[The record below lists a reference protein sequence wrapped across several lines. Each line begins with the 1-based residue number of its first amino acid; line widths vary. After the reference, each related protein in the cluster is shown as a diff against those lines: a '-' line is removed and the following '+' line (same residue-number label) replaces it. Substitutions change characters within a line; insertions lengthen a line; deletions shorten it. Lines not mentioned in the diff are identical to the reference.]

1 MKTMHLYRNLGVVAV
16 GMMSMLATSCEEDI
30 DNTVSRNQ
38 SEIELAPSGEF
49 IKLDESKPNETA
61 VTLKWSTAH
70 DFGEDYIT
78 TYKYEMQLIGSEAT
92 NIKEF
97 DDDGEFFR
105 SYTNEEMQK
114 ILVDHFGLTTSTIGE
129 VLFTVTANFEGPRLI
144 VPDIATTTLKIKT
157 YGPKQYKADNLYV
170 GGSAVGE
177 DNIKLTLKDEIN
189 KIYSYE
195 GALVAGKINF
205 PVDYADEL
213 NAIGPE
219 TADAPITKGEM
230 TGVISDRAEANSW
243 VIPSAAT
250 YRITVNMSKQTVKI
264 VEAGAVVEA
273 EQMFLA
279 GSAVGEEQIEIAQ
292 TLENDQLY
300 AWRGELKAGSLY
312 IPLTFEGEQSMA
324 IVPEVADNHDI
335 EDGQLVT
342 FGQALISKVDRQ
354 YWTIPADGTY
364 RIVLNKEEKTIAI
377 YSAATD
383 LKPLTVSFNNTELKI
398 NPWSQEVN
406 VLHMYG
412 GFNSFAKDPGTDEE
426 IEEIKDIIKNPQWYC
441 QVKYNLIQSLANP
454 KVFVYKGDVLP
465 RDEYTDNYKETY
477 RGWVN
482 FSTLR
487 YANNG
492 WFVGSTADAK
502 RNDHNGYTKVIAG
515 KVEKAVTGQAD
526 NRYAYFLIPEGCN
539 YVVVD
544 IENNTVLFDIK

>member
-38 SEIELAPSGEF
+38 SENELAPSGEF
-49 IKLDESKPNETA
+49 IKLDESKPYETA

-70 DFGEDYIT
+70 DFGDDYIT

-205 PVDYADEL
+205 TVDYAEEL

-279 GSAVGEEQIEIAQ
+279 GTAVGEEQIEIAQ

-342 FGQALISKVDRQ
+342 FGLALISKVDRQ

-482 FSTLR
+482 FSTFR

>member
-1 MKTMHLYRNLGVVAV
+1 
-16 GMMSMLATSCEEDI
+16 
-30 DNTVSRNQ
+30 
-38 SEIELAPSGEF
+38 
-49 IKLDESKPNETA
+49 
-61 VTLKWSTAH
+61 
-70 DFGEDYIT
+70 
-78 TYKYEMQLIGSEAT
+78 MQLIGSEAT

-97 DDDGEFFR
+97 DDDGEFLR

-129 VLFTVTANFEGPRLI
+129 VLFTVTANFEGPRLM
-144 VPDIATTTLKIKT
+144 VPDIATATLKIKT

-195 GALVAGKINF
+195 GALAAGKINF

-219 TADAPITKGEM
+219 IADAPITTGEM

-279 GSAVGEEQIEIAQ
+279 GTAVGEEQIEIAQ

-300 AWRGELKAGSLY
+300 AWRGELKAGNLY
-312 IPLTFEGEQSMA
+312 IPLTFEGEQTMA

-335 EDGQLVT
+335 EDGQLAT
-342 FGQALISKVDRQ
+342 FGQALIGKVDRQ

-364 RIVLNKEEKTIAI
+364 RIVLNKEEKTITI

-383 LKPLTVSFNNTELKI
+383 LKPLTVSFNNTELGI

-412 GFNSFAKDPGTDEE
+412 GFNGFAYDAGTDEE
-426 IEEIKDIIKNPQWYC
+426 TGKSLKYC
-441 QVKYNLIQSLANP
+441 QVKYNLIQSVANP

-465 RDEYTDNYKETY
+465 RNEYKDNYGKIN

-502 RNDHNGYTKVIAG
+502 RNDHNGYTEVIAG
-515 KVEKAVTGQAD
+515 KVEKAVTGQVD

>member
-1 MKTMHLYRNLGVVAV
+1 MKTMHLYRNLGMVAV
-16 GMMSMLATSCEEDI
+16 GMMSMFVTSCEEDI
-30 DNTVSRNQ
+30 DNTASRNQ
-38 SEIELAPSGEF
+38 SEIELNPSGEY

-61 VTLKWSTAH
+61 FTLRWSTAN

-78 TYKYEMQLIGSEAT
+78 TYKYEMQLIGSTAS

-97 DDDGEFFR
+97 DDDGEFLR
-105 SYTNEEMQK
+105 SYTNKEMQD
-114 ILVDHFGLTTSTIGE
+114 ILVDYFGLTTSTIGE
-129 VLFTVTANFEGPRLI
+129 VLFTVTANFEGPRLM
-144 VPDIATTTLKIKT
+144 VPDIATATLKFKT
-157 YGPKQYKADNLYV
+157 YGPKQYKADKLYV
-170 GGSAVGE
+170 GGTAVGDE
-177 DNIKLTLKDEIN
+177 NVKMTLKDETN
-189 KIYSYE
+189 LIYSYE

-219 TADAPITKGEM
+219 TDNAAITTGEM
-230 TGVISDRAEANSW
+230 AGVISDRAEANSW

-250 YRITVNMSKQTVKI
+250 YRVTVNMSKQTVKI

-273 EQMFLA
+273 DQIFLA
-279 GSAVGEEQIEIAQ
+279 GSAVGGEQLEMAQ

-300 AWRGELKAGSLY
+300 AWRGELKAGNLY

-324 IVPEVADNHDI
+324 IVPELADNHDI
-335 EDGQLVT
+335 EDGQLAT
-342 FGQALISKVDRQ
+342 FGQVLISKVDKQ

-364 RIVLNKEEKTIAI
+364 RIVLNKEEKAITI
-377 YSAATD
+377 YSAAND
-383 LKPLTVSFNNTELKI
+383 LKPLTVSFNNTELGK

-412 GFNSFAKDPGTDEE
+412 GFNSFAYDAGTDEE
-426 IEEIKDIIKNPQWYC
+426 SGKSLKYC
-441 QVKYNLIQSLANP
+441 QVKYNLIQSVANP

-465 RDEYTDNYKETY
+465 RNEYTDNYGKTNA
-477 RGWVN
+477 GWVN

-492 WFVGSTADAK
+492 WFVGSTADAV
-502 RNDHNGYTKVIAG
+502 RNSYNGYAAVTAG
-515 KVEKAVTGQAD
+515 KVEGAVVGQSH

-539 YVVVD
+539 YVVVN

>member
-1 MKTMHLYRNLGVVAV
+1 MKTMHLYRSLGVVAV

-30 DNTVSRNQ
+30 DNTASRNQ
-38 SEIELAPSGEF
+38 SEIELAPSGEY

-97 DDDGEFFR
+97 DDDGEFLR

-129 VLFTVTANFEGPRLI
+129 VLFTVTANFEGPRLM
-144 VPDIATTTLKIKT
+144 VPDIATATLKIKT

-195 GALVAGKINF
+195 GALAAGKINF

-219 TADAPITKGEM
+219 IADAPITTGEM

-273 EQMFLA
+273 EQIFLA
-279 GSAVGEEQIEIAQ
+279 GTAVGEEQIEIAQ

-335 EDGQLVT
+335 EDGQLAT
-342 FGQALISKVDRQ
+342 FGQALIGKVDRQ

-364 RIVLNKEEKTIAI
+364 RIVLNKEEKTITI
-377 YSAATD
+377 YSVATD
-383 LKPLTVSFNNTELKI
+383 LKPLTVSFNNTELGI

-412 GFNSFAKDPGTDEE
+412 GFNGFAYDAGTDEE
-426 IEEIKDIIKNPQWYC
+426 TGKSLKYC
-441 QVKYNLIQSLANP
+441 QVKYNLIQSVANP

-465 RDEYTDNYKETY
+465 RNEYKDNYGKIN

-502 RNDHNGYTKVIAG
+502 RNDHNGYTEVIAG

>member
-1 MKTMHLYRNLGVVAV
+1 MKTMHLYRSLGVVAV

-30 DNTVSRNQ
+30 DNTASRNQ

-49 IKLDESKPNETA
+49 IRLDESKPNETA
-61 VTLKWSTAH
+61 VALKWSTAH

-129 VLFTVTANFEGPRLI
+129 VLFTVTANFEGSRLM
-144 VPDIATTTLKIKT
+144 VPDIATATLKIKT

-195 GALVAGKINF
+195 GALAAGKINF

-219 TADAPITKGEM
+219 TADAPITTGEM

-279 GSAVGEEQIEIAQ
+279 GTAVGEEQIEIAQ

-300 AWRGELKAGSLY
+300 AWRGELKAGNLY
-312 IPLTFEGEQSMA
+312 IPLTFEGEQAMA

-335 EDGQLVT
+335 EDGQLAT

-364 RIVLNKEEKTIAI
+364 RIVLNKEEKTIII
-377 YSAATD
+377 YSADTD

-412 GFNSFAKDPGTDEE
+412 GFNGFAYDSGTDEE
-426 IEEIKDIIKNPQWYC
+426 TGLSLKYC
-441 QVKYNLIQSLANP
+441 QVKYDLIQSVANP
-454 KVFVYKGDVLP
+454 KVFVYKGEVLP
-465 RDEYTDNYKETY
+465 REKNTDKQGKTNA
-477 RGWVN
+477 GCVN
-482 FSTLR
+482 FCTLR

-502 RNDHNGYTKVIAG
+502 RNEYNGYTEVTAG
-515 KVEKAVTGQAD
+515 KIEGAVTGQAD

>member
-1 MKTMHLYRNLGVVAV
+1 MKTMHLYRSLGVVAV
-16 GMMSMLATSCEEDI
+16 GMMSIFATSCEEDI
-30 DNTVSRNQ
+30 DNTASRNQ

-49 IKLDESKPNETA
+49 IRLDESKPNETA

-105 SYTNEEMQK
+105 SYTNEEMQN
-114 ILVDHFGLTTSTIGE
+114 ILIDHFGLTTSTIGE
-129 VLFTVTANFEGPRLI
+129 VLFTVTANFEGPRLM
-144 VPDIATTTLKIKT
+144 VPDIATATLKIKT

-219 TADAPITKGEM
+219 TADTPITTGEM
-230 TGVISDRAEANSW
+230 PGVIFDRAEANSW
-243 VIPSAAT
+243 VIPLAAT
-250 YRITVNMSKQTVKI
+250 YRITVNMSKKTVKI

-273 EQMFLA
+273 DQVFLA
-279 GSAVGEEQIEIAQ
+279 GSAVGEEQIEVAQ
-292 TLENDQLY
+292 ALENDQIY
-300 AWRGELKAGSLY
+300 AWRGELKAGKLY
-312 IPLTFEGEQSMA
+312 IPLTFEGEQAMA
-324 IVPEVADNHDI
+324 IVPEIANNHDI
-335 EDGQLVT
+335 EDGQLAT
-342 FGQALISKVDRQ
+342 FGQVLISKVDNQ

-364 RIVLNKEEKTIAI
+364 RIVLNKEEKAITI

-383 LKPLTVSFNNTELKI
+383 LKPRRVSFNNTELGK
-398 NPWSQEVN
+398 NPWEQDVN

-412 GFNSFAKDPGTDEE
+412 GFNNFAYDAGIDEE
-426 IEEIKDIIKNPQWYC
+426 TQKAYRYC

-465 RDEYTDNYKETY
+465 RAEKADDYGKTNA
-477 RGWVN
+477 GWVN
-482 FSTLR
+482 FTTLR

-492 WFVGSTADAK
+492 WFVGSTAAAERQK
-502 RNDHNGYTKVIAG
+502 YNGYTPVTAG
-515 KVEKAVTGQAD
+515 KIEGAVVGQSH

-544 IENNTVLFDIK
+544 VTENNETVLFDIK

>member
-1 MKTMHLYRNLGVVAV
+1 MKTMHLYRNLGMVAV
-16 GMMSMLATSCEEDI
+16 GMMSMFVTSCEEDI
-30 DNTVSRNQ
+30 DNTASRNQ
-38 SEIELAPSGEF
+38 SEIELNPSGEY

-61 VTLKWSTAH
+61 FTLRWSTAN

-78 TYKYEMQLIGSEAT
+78 TYKYEMQLIGSTAS

-97 DDDGEFFR
+97 DDDGEFLR
-105 SYTNEEMQK
+105 SYTNKEMQD
-114 ILVDHFGLTTSTIGE
+114 ILVDYFGLTTSTIGE
-129 VLFTVTANFEGPRLI
+129 VLFTVTANFEGPRLM
-144 VPDIATTTLKIKT
+144 VPDIATATLKFKT
-157 YGPKQYKADNLYV
+157 YGPKQYKADKLYV
-170 GGSAVGE
+170 GGTAVGDE
-177 DNIKLTLKDEIN
+177 NVKMTLKDETN
-189 KIYSYE
+189 QIYSYE

-219 TADAPITKGEM
+219 TDNAAITTGEM
-230 TGVISDRAEANSW
+230 AGVISDRAEANSW

-250 YRITVNMSKQTVKI
+250 YRVTVNMSKRTVKI

-273 EQMFLA
+273 DQIFLA
-279 GSAVGEEQIEIAQ
+279 GSAVGGEQLEMVQ

-300 AWRGELKAGSLY
+300 AWRGELKAGNLY

-324 IVPEVADNHDI
+324 IVPEMADNHDI
-335 EDGQLVT
+335 EDGQLAT
-342 FGQALISKVDRQ
+342 FGQVLISKVDKQ

-364 RIVLNKEEKTIAI
+364 RIVLNKEEKSITI
-377 YSAATD
+377 YSTTTD
-383 LKPLTVSFNNTELKI
+383 LKPLTVSFNNTELGK
-398 NPWSQEVN
+398 NPWSQEIN

-412 GFNSFAKDPGTDEE
+412 GFNSFAYDAGTDDESG
-426 IEEIKDIIKNPQWYC
+426 KSFKYC
-441 QVKYNLIQSLANP
+441 QVKYNLIQSVANP

-465 RDEYTDNYKETY
+465 RNEYTDNYKKTY
-477 RGWVN
+477 KGWVN

-492 WFVGSTADAK
+492 WFVGSTASAS
-502 RNDHNGYTKVIAG
+502 RNNYNGYTEVVAG
-515 KVEKAVTGQAD
+515 KVEGAVTGQSD

-544 IENNTVLFDIK
+544 VENNTVLFDIK

>member
-1 MKTMHLYRNLGVVAV
+1 MKNGYIFKKNLLRFFFLTLASCFIVA
-16 GMMSMLATSCEEDI
+16 CND
-30 DNTVSRNQ
+30 
-38 SEIELAPSGEF
+38 
-49 IKLDESKPNETA
+49 
-61 VTLKWSTAH
+61 
-70 DFGEDYIT
+70 
-78 TYKYEMQLIGSEAT
+78 
-92 NIKEF
+92 

-279 GSAVGEEQIEIAQ
+279 GTAVGEEQIEIAQ

>member
-1 MKTMHLYRNLGVVAV
+1 MKTMHLYRSLGVVAV
-16 GMMSMLATSCEEDI
+16 GIMSMLATSCEEDI
-30 DNTVSRNQ
+30 DNTASRNQ
-38 SEIELAPSGEF
+38 SEIELAPSGEY

-61 VTLKWSTAH
+61 LTLKWSTAH

-97 DDDGEFFR
+97 DDDGEFLR

-129 VLFTVTANFEGPRLI
+129 VLFTVTANFEGPRLM
-144 VPDIATTTLKIKT
+144 VPDIATATLKIKT

-170 GGSAVGE
+170 GGTAVGDE
-177 DNIKLTLKDEIN
+177 PMKMTLKDETN
-189 KIYSYE
+189 RIYSYE
-195 GALVAGKINF
+195 GTLVAGKINF

-219 TADAPITKGEM
+219 TADAPITTSEM
-230 TGVISDRAEANSW
+230 KGVISDRAEANSW

-250 YRITVNMSKQTVKI
+250 YRVTVNMSKQTVKI

-273 EQMFLA
+273 DQIFLA
-279 GSAVGEEQIEIAQ
+279 GSAVGEEQIEMAQ
-292 TLENDQLY
+292 VLENDQIY
-300 AWRGELKAGSLY
+300 AWRGELKAGNLY
-312 IPLTFEGEQSMA
+312 IPLTFEGEQAMA

-335 EDGQLVT
+335 EDGQLAT
-342 FGQALISKVDRQ
+342 FGQVLISKVDRQ
-354 YWTIPADGTY
+354 YWTIPAGGTY
-364 RIVLNKEEKTIAI
+364 RIVLNKEEKAITI

-383 LKPLTVSFNNTELKI
+383 LKPLTVSFNNTELGI
-398 NPWSQEVN
+398 NPWKQDIN

-412 GFNSFAKDPGTDEE
+412 GFNSFAYDAGTDEE
-426 IEEIKDIIKNPQWYC
+426 SGKSLKYC
-441 QVKYNLIQSLANP
+441 QVKYNLIQSVANP

-465 RDEYTDNYKETY
+465 RNEYTDNYKKTY

-502 RNDHNGYTKVIAG
+502 RNDHNGYTEVIAG

>member
-1 MKTMHLYRNLGVVAV
+1 MKTMHLYRSLGVVAV
-16 GMMSMLATSCEEDI
+16 GIMSMLATSCEEDI
-30 DNTVSRNQ
+30 DNTASRNQ
-38 SEIELAPSGEF
+38 SEIELAPSGEY

-61 VTLKWSTAH
+61 LTLKWSTAH

-97 DDDGEFFR
+97 DDDGEFLR

-129 VLFTVTANFEGPRLI
+129 VLFTVTANFEGPRLM
-144 VPDIATTTLKIKT
+144 VPDIATATLKIKT
-157 YGPKQYKADNLYV
+157 YGPKQYKADNLYA
-170 GGSAVGE
+170 GGTAVGDE
-177 DNIKLTLKDEIN
+177 PMKMTLKDETN
-189 KIYSYE
+189 RIYSYE
-195 GALVAGKINF
+195 GTLVAGKINF

-219 TADAPITKGEM
+219 TADAPITTSEM
-230 TGVISDRAEANSW
+230 KGVISDRTEANSW

-250 YRITVNMSKQTVKI
+250 YRVTVNMSKQTVKI

-273 EQMFLA
+273 DQIFLA
-279 GSAVGEEQIEIAQ
+279 GSAVGEEQIEMAQ
-292 TLENDQLY
+292 ALENDQIY
-300 AWRGELKAGSLY
+300 AWRGELKAGNLY
-312 IPLTFEGEQSMA
+312 IPLTFEGEQAMA

-335 EDGQLVT
+335 EDGQLAT
-342 FGQALISKVDRQ
+342 FGQVLISKVDRQ
-354 YWTIPADGTY
+354 YWTIPAGGTY
-364 RIVLNKEEKTIAI
+364 RIVLNKEEKAITI

-383 LKPLTVSFNNTELKI
+383 LKPLTVSFNNTELGI
-398 NPWSQEVN
+398 NPWKQDVN

-412 GFNSFAKDPGTDEE
+412 GFNSFAYDAGTDEE
-426 IEEIKDIIKNPQWYC
+426 SGKSLKYC
-441 QVKYNLIQSLANP
+441 QVKYNLIQSVANP

-465 RDEYTDNYKETY
+465 RNEYKDNYGKTNA
-477 RGWVN
+477 GWVN

-492 WFVGSTADAK
+492 WFVGSTADAV
-502 RNDHNGYTKVIAG
+502 RNSYNGYTTVTAG
-515 KVEKAVTGQAD
+515 KVEGAVVGQSH

>member
-1 MKTMHLYRNLGVVAV
+1 MKTIHLYRNLTMVAV
-16 GMMSMLATSCEEDI
+16 GMLNMLATSCEEDI
-30 DNTVSRNQ
+30 NNTASRNQ
-38 SEIELAPSGEF
+38 SEIELVPSGEY

-61 VTLKWSTAH
+61 VTLKWSAAH

-78 TYKYEMQLIGSEAT
+78 TYKYEMQLIGSEAE

-97 DDDGEFFR
+97 DDDGEFLR

-114 ILVDHFGLTTSTIGE
+114 ILVDYFGLTTSTIGE
-129 VLFTVTANFEGPRLI
+129 VLFTVTASFEGPRLM
-144 VPDIATTTLKIKT
+144 VPDIATATLKIKT

-170 GGSAVGE
+170 GGSAVGDE
-177 DNIKLTLKDEIN
+177 LIKMTLKDEVN

-219 TADAPITKGEM
+219 TADTPITTGEM
-230 TGVISDRAEANSW
+230 TGVIFDRAEANSW
-243 VIPSAAT
+243 VVPSAAT

-273 EQMFLA
+273 DQIFLA
-279 GSAVGEEQIEIAQ
+279 GSAVGEDQIEMTQA
-292 TLENDQLY
+292 LENDQIY

-312 IPLTFEGEQSMA
+312 IPLVFEGNQSMA

-335 EDGQLVT
+335 EDGQLTT
-342 FGQALISKVDRQ
+342 FGQALISKVDKQ
-354 YWTIPADGTY
+354 YWTIPTGGTY
-364 RIVLNKEEKTIAI
+364 RIVLNKEEKTITI
-377 YSAATD
+377 YSATTD
-383 LKPLTVSFNNTELKI
+383 LKPLTVSFNNTELGI

-412 GFNSFAKDPGTDEE
+412 GFNSFAYDAGTDEE
-426 IEEIKDIIKNPQWYC
+426 TGKNYKYC
-441 QVKYNLIQSLANP
+441 QVKYNLIQSVANP
-454 KVFVYKGDVLP
+454 KIFVYKGEALP
-465 RDEYTDNYKETY
+465 RNEYKDNYGKTNV
-477 RGWVN
+477 GWVN

-502 RNDHNGYTKVIAG
+502 RNDHNGYTEVIAG
-515 KVEKAVTGQAD
+515 KIEKAVTGQAD

>member
-264 VEAGAVVEA
+264 VETGT
-273 EQMFLA
+273 
-279 GSAVGEEQIEIAQ
+279 AVGEEQIEIAQ

-335 EDGQLVT
+335 EDGQLAT

-383 LKPLTVSFNNTELKI
+383 LKPLTVSFNNTILGI
-398 NPWSQEVN
+398 NPWRQEVN

-465 RDEYTDNYKETY
+465 RDEYTDDYEKTY

-502 RNDHNGYTKVIAG
+502 RKDHNGYTKVIAG

>member
-1 MKTMHLYRNLGVVAV
+1 MKTMHLYKSLGVVAV
-16 GMMSMLATSCEEDI
+16 GIMSILATSCEEDI
-30 DNTVSRNQ
+30 DNTASRNQ
-38 SEIELAPSGEF
+38 SEIELAPSGEY

-61 VTLKWSTAH
+61 ITLKWNTAH

-78 TYKYEMQLIGSEAT
+78 TYKYEMQLIGSEAS

-97 DDDGEFFR
+97 DDDGEFLR
-105 SYTNEEMQK
+105 SYTNAEMQK

-129 VLFTVTANFEGPRLI
+129 VLFTVTANFEGPRLM
-144 VPDIATTTLKIKT
+144 VPDIATATLKIKT

-170 GGSAVGE
+170 GGTAVGDE
-177 DNIKLTLKDEIN
+177 PMKMTLKDETN

-195 GALVAGKINF
+195 GTLVAGKINF

-219 TADAPITKGEM
+219 TANAPITTSEM
-230 TGVISDRAEANSW
+230 KGVISDRTEANSW
-243 VIPSAAT
+243 VIPAAAT
-250 YRITVNMSKQTVKI
+250 YRVTVNMSKRAVKI

-273 EQMFLA
+273 DQVFLA
-279 GSAVGEEQIEIAQ
+279 GSAVGEEQIEVAQ
-292 TLENDQLY
+292 ALENDQIY
-300 AWRGELKAGSLY
+300 AWRGELKAGNLY
-312 IPLTFEGEQSMA
+312 IPLTFEGEQAMA
-324 IVPEVADNHDI
+324 IVPEIADSHDI
-335 EDGQLVT
+335 EDGQLST
-342 FGQALISKVDRQ
+342 FGQVLISKVDKQ
-354 YWTIPADGTY
+354 YWTIPTAGTY
-364 RIVLNKEEKTIAI
+364 RIVLNKEEKTITI
-377 YSAATD
+377 YSVATD
-383 LKPLTVSFNNTELKI
+383 LKPLTVSFNNTELGI
-398 NPWSQEVN
+398 NPWKQDVN

-412 GFNSFAKDPGTDEE
+412 GFNSFAYDAGTDEE
-426 IEEIKDIIKNPQWYC
+426 SGKSLKYC
-441 QVKYNLIQSLANP
+441 QVKYNLIQSVANP

-465 RDEYTDNYKETY
+465 RNEYTDNYKKTY

-502 RNDHNGYTKVIAG
+502 RNDHNGYTEVIAG

>member
-1 MKTMHLYRNLGVVAV
+1 MKTMHLYRSLGVVAV

-30 DNTVSRNQ
+30 DNTASRNQ

-49 IKLDESKPNETA
+49 IRLDESKPNETA

-129 VLFTVTANFEGPRLI
+129 VLFTVTANFEGPRLM
-144 VPDIATTTLKIKT
+144 VPDIATATLKIKT
-157 YGPKQYKADNLYV
+157 YGPKQYKADNLYI

-195 GALVAGKINF
+195 GALAAGKINF

-219 TADAPITKGEM
+219 TADTPITTGEM
-230 TGVISDRAEANSW
+230 PGVIFDRAEANSW

-250 YRITVNMSKQTVKI
+250 YRVTVNMSKKTVKI

-273 EQMFLA
+273 DQVFLA
-279 GSAVGEEQIEIAQ
+279 GSAVGEEQIEVAQ
-292 TLENDQLY
+292 ALENDQIY
-300 AWRGELKAGSLY
+300 AWRGELKAGKLY
-312 IPLTFEGEQSMA
+312 IPLTFEGEQAMA
-324 IVPEVADNHDI
+324 IVPEIANNHDI
-335 EDGQLVT
+335 EDGQLAT
-342 FGQALISKVDRQ
+342 FGQALISKVDNQ

-383 LKPLTVSFNNTELKI
+383 LKPLTVSFNNTTLGI

-412 GFNSFAKDPGTDEE
+412 GFNSFAYDAGTDEDGR
-426 IEEIKDIIKNPQWYC
+426 KLLYS

-465 RDEYTDNYKETY
+465 RNEYTDNYKKTY

-502 RNDHNGYTKVIAG
+502 RNDHNGYTEVIAG

>member
-1 MKTMHLYRNLGVVAV
+1 MKTMHLYRSLGVVAM

-30 DNTVSRNQ
+30 DNTASRNQ

-49 IKLDESKPNETA
+49 IRLDESKPNETA

-114 ILVDHFGLTTSTIGE
+114 ILIDHFGLTTSTIGE
-129 VLFTVTANFEGPRLI
+129 VLFTVTANFEGPRLM
-144 VPDIATTTLKIKT
+144 VPDIATATLKIKT
-157 YGPKQYKADNLYV
+157 YGPKQYKADNLYI

-195 GALVAGKINF
+195 GALAAGKINF

-219 TADAPITKGEM
+219 TADTPITTGEM
-230 TGVISDRAEANSW
+230 PGVIFDRAEANSW

-250 YRITVNMSKQTVKI
+250 YRVTVNMSKKTVKI
-264 VEAGAVVEA
+264 VEAGAIVEA
-273 EQMFLA
+273 DQVFLA
-279 GSAVGEEQIEIAQ
+279 GSAVGEEQIEVAQ
-292 TLENDQLY
+292 ALENDQIY
-300 AWRGELKAGSLY
+300 AWRGELKAGKLY
-312 IPLTFEGEQSMA
+312 IPLTFEGEQAMA
-324 IVPEVADNHDI
+324 IVPEIANNHDI
-335 EDGQLVT
+335 EDGQLAT
-342 FGQALISKVDRQ
+342 FGQALISKVDNQ

-383 LKPLTVSFNNTELKI
+383 LKPLTVSFNNTTLGI

-412 GFNSFAKDPGTDEE
+412 GFNSFAYDAGTDEDGR
-426 IEEIKDIIKNPQWYC
+426 KLLYS

-465 RDEYTDNYKETY
+465 RNEYTDNYKKTY

-502 RNDHNGYTKVIAG
+502 RNDHNGYTEVIAG

>member
-1 MKTMHLYRNLGVVAV
+1 MKTMHLYRSLGVVAM

-30 DNTVSRNQ
+30 DNTASRNQ

-49 IKLDESKPNETA
+49 IRLDESKPNETA

-114 ILVDHFGLTTSTIGE
+114 ILIDHFGLTTSTIGE
-129 VLFTVTANFEGPRLI
+129 VLFTVTANFEGPRLM
-144 VPDIATTTLKIKT
+144 VPDIATATLKIKT
-157 YGPKQYKADNLYV
+157 YGPKQYKADNLYI

-195 GALVAGKINF
+195 GALAAGKINF

-219 TADAPITKGEM
+219 TADTPITTGEM
-230 TGVISDRAEANSW
+230 PGVIFDRAEANSW

-250 YRITVNMSKQTVKI
+250 YRVTVNMSKKTVKI

-273 EQMFLA
+273 DQVFLA
-279 GSAVGEEQIEIAQ
+279 GSAVGEEQIEVAQ
-292 TLENDQLY
+292 ALENDQIY
-300 AWRGELKAGSLY
+300 AWRGELKAGKLY
-312 IPLTFEGEQSMA
+312 IPLTFEGEQAMT
-324 IVPEVADNHDI
+324 IVPEIANNHDI
-335 EDGQLVT
+335 EDGQLAT
-342 FGQALISKVDRQ
+342 FGQVLISKVDNQ

-383 LKPLTVSFNNTELKI
+383 LKPLNVSFNNTELGI
-398 NPWSQEVN
+398 NPWKQDVN

-412 GFNSFAKDPGTDEE
+412 GFNSFAYDAGTDEE
-426 IEEIKDIIKNPQWYC
+426 TGKAYRYC

-465 RDEYTDNYKETY
+465 RNEYTDNYKKTY

-502 RNDHNGYTKVIAG
+502 RNDHNGYTEVIAG

>member
-1 MKTMHLYRNLGVVAV
+1 MKTMHLYRNLVVAAV
-16 GMMSMLATSCEEDI
+16 GMMGMFVTSCEEEI
-30 DNTVSRNQ
+30 DNTVSRNH
-38 SEIELAPSGEF
+38 SEIELTPSGEY
-49 IKLDESKPNETA
+49 IVLDESKPDETA
-61 VTLKWSTAH
+61 FTLKWNSAH

-78 TYKYEMQLIGSEAT
+78 TYKYEMQLIGSEAA

-97 DDDGEFFR
+97 EDDGEFMR
-105 SYTNEEMQK
+105 SYTNREMQK

-129 VLFTVTANFEGPRLI
+129 VLFTVTASFEGPRLM
-144 VPDIATTTLKIKT
+144 VPDIATVTLKIKT

-170 GGSAVGE
+170 GGSAVGDE
-177 DNIKLTLKDEIN
+177 NIKMVLKDEIN
-189 KIYSYE
+189 RIYSYE
-195 GALVAGKINF
+195 GALIPGKINF

-219 TADAPITKGEM
+219 TADTPIT
-230 TGVISDRAEANSW
+230 TGDMPGVMSDRAEANSW

-273 EQMFLA
+273 DRIFLA
-279 GSAVGEEQIEIAQ
+279 GTAVGEEQIEMVQ

-300 AWRGELKAGSLY
+300 AWRGELKTGNLY
-312 IPLTFEGEQSMA
+312 IPLTFEGEQTMA
-324 IVPEVADNHDI
+324 IVPGTADSHDI
-335 EDGQLVT
+335 EDGQLAM
-342 FGQALISKVDRQ
+342 FGQALIGNVNRQ

-364 RIVLNKEEKTIAI
+364 RIVLNKEEKSITI

-383 LKPLTVSFNNTELKI
+383 LKPLTVRFNNTELGK
-398 NPWSQEVN
+398 NPWAQEVN

-412 GFNSFAKDPGTDEE
+412 GFNSFAYDAGTDEE
-426 IEEIKDIIKNPQWYC
+426 TGKSFKYC
-441 QVKYNLIQSLANP
+441 QVKYDLIQSLANP
-454 KVFVYKGDVLP
+454 NVFVYKGDVLP
-465 RDEYTDNYKETY
+465 RNEYTDDYKKTY

-482 FSTLR
+482 FTTLR

-502 RNDHNGYTKVIAG
+502 RKDHNGYTEVIAG
-515 KVEKAVTGQAD
+515 KIEKAVVGQSD

-544 IENNTVLFDIK
+544 VTKDNETVLFDIK

>member
-1 MKTMHLYRNLGVVAV
+1 MKTMHLYRSLGVVAV
-16 GMMSMLATSCEEDI
+16 GMMSIFATSCEEDI
-30 DNTVSRNQ
+30 DNTASRNQ

-49 IKLDESKPNETA
+49 IRLDESKPNETA

-105 SYTNEEMQK
+105 SYTNEEMQN
-114 ILVDHFGLTTSTIGE
+114 ILIDHFGLTTSTIGE
-129 VLFTVTANFEGPRLI
+129 VLFTVTANFEGPRLM
-144 VPDIATTTLKIKT
+144 VPDIATATLKIKT

-195 GALVAGKINF
+195 GALAAGKINF

-219 TADAPITKGEM
+219 TADTPITTGEM
-230 TGVISDRAEANSW
+230 PGVIFDRAEANSW

-250 YRITVNMSKQTVKI
+250 YRITVNMSKKTVKI

-273 EQMFLA
+273 DQVFLA
-279 GSAVGEEQIEIAQ
+279 GSAVGEEQIEVAQ
-292 TLENDQLY
+292 ALENDQIY
-300 AWRGELKAGSLY
+300 AWRGELKAGKLY
-312 IPLTFEGEQSMA
+312 IPLTFEGEQAMA
-324 IVPEVADNHDI
+324 IVPEIANNHDI
-335 EDGQLVT
+335 EDGQLAT
-342 FGQALISKVDRQ
+342 FGQVLISKVDNQ

-383 LKPLTVSFNNTELKI
+383 LKPLTVSFNNTILGI

-412 GFNSFAKDPGTDEE
+412 GFNSFAYDAGTDEDGR
-426 IEEIKDIIKNPQWYC
+426 KLLYS

-465 RDEYTDNYKETY
+465 RNEYTDNYKKTY

-502 RNDHNGYTKVIAG
+502 RNDHNGYTEVIAG

>member
-1 MKTMHLYRNLGVVAV
+1 MKTMHLYRNLGMVAV
-16 GMMSMLATSCEEDI
+16 GMMSMFVTSCEEDI
-30 DNTVSRNQ
+30 DNTASRNQ
-38 SEIELAPSGEF
+38 SEIELNPSGEY

-61 VTLKWSTAH
+61 FTLRWSTAN

-78 TYKYEMQLIGSEAT
+78 TYKYEMQLIGSTAS

-97 DDDGEFFR
+97 DDDGEFLR
-105 SYTNEEMQK
+105 SYTNKEMQD
-114 ILVDHFGLTTSTIGE
+114 ILVDYFGLTTSTIGE
-129 VLFTVTANFEGPRLI
+129 VLFTVTANFEGPRLM
-144 VPDIATTTLKIKT
+144 VPDIATATLKFKT
-157 YGPKQYKADNLYV
+157 YGPKQYKADKLYV
-170 GGSAVGE
+170 GGTAVGDE
-177 DNIKLTLKDEIN
+177 NVKMTLKDETN
-189 KIYSYE
+189 LIYSYE

-219 TADAPITKGEM
+219 TDNAAITTGEM
-230 TGVISDRAEANSW
+230 AGVISDRAEANSW

-250 YRITVNMSKQTVKI
+250 YRVTVNMSKQTVKI

-273 EQMFLA
+273 DQIFLA
-279 GSAVGEEQIEIAQ
+279 GSAVGGEQLEMAQ

-300 AWRGELKAGSLY
+300 AWRGELKAGNLY

-324 IVPEVADNHDI
+324 IVPELADNHDI
-335 EDGQLVT
+335 EDGQLAT
-342 FGQALISKVDRQ
+342 FGQVLISKVDKQ

-364 RIVLNKEEKTIAI
+364 RIVLNKEEKAITI
-377 YSAATD
+377 YSAAND
-383 LKPLTVSFNNTELKI
+383 LKPLTVSFNNTELGK

-412 GFNSFAKDPGTDEE
+412 GFNSFAYDAGTDEE
-426 IEEIKDIIKNPQWYC
+426 SGKSLKYC
-441 QVKYNLIQSLANP
+441 QVKYNLIQSVANP

-465 RDEYTDNYKETY
+465 RNEYTDNYGKTNA
-477 RGWVN
+477 GWVN

-492 WFVGSTADAK
+492 WFVGSTADAV
-502 RNDHNGYTKVIAG
+502 RNSYNGYATVTAG
-515 KVEKAVTGQAD
+515 KVEGAVVGQSH

-539 YVVVD
+539 YVVVN

>member
-1 MKTMHLYRNLGVVAV
+1 MKTMHLYKSLGVVAV
-16 GMMSMLATSCEEDI
+16 GIMSILATSCEEDI
-30 DNTVSRNQ
+30 DNTASRNQ
-38 SEIELAPSGEF
+38 SEIELAPSGEY

-61 VTLKWSTAH
+61 ITLKWNTAH

-78 TYKYEMQLIGSEAT
+78 TYKYEMQLIGSEAA

-97 DDDGEFFR
+97 DDDGEFLR

-129 VLFTVTANFEGPRLI
+129 VLFTVTANFEGPRLM
-144 VPDIATTTLKIKT
+144 VPDIATATLKIKT

-170 GGSAVGE
+170 GGTAVGDE
-177 DNIKLTLKDEIN
+177 PMKMTLKDETN

-195 GALVAGKINF
+195 GTLVAGKINF

-219 TADAPITKGEM
+219 TADASITTSEM
-230 TGVISDRAEANSW
+230 KGVISDRAEANSW

-250 YRITVNMSKQTVKI
+250 YRVTVNMSKQTVKI

-273 EQMFLA
+273 DQVFLA
-279 GSAVGEEQIEIAQ
+279 GSAVGEEQIEVAQ
-292 TLENDQLY
+292 ALENEQIY
-300 AWRGELKAGSLY
+300 AWRGALKAGNLY
-312 IPLTFEGEQSMA
+312 IPLTFEGEQAMA
-324 IVPEVADNHDI
+324 IVPEIADSHDI
-335 EDGQLVT
+335 EDGQLST
-342 FGQALISKVDRQ
+342 FGQVLISKVDKQ
-354 YWTIPADGTY
+354 YWTIPTAGTY
-364 RIVLNKEEKTIAI
+364 RIVLNKEEKTITI
-377 YSAATD
+377 YSVATD
-383 LKPLTVSFNNTELKI
+383 LKPLTVSFNNTELGI
-398 NPWSQEVN
+398 NPWKQDVN

-412 GFNSFAKDPGTDEE
+412 GFNSFAYDAGTDEE
-426 IEEIKDIIKNPQWYC
+426 SGKSLKYC
-441 QVKYNLIQSLANP
+441 QVKYNLIQSVANP

-465 RDEYTDNYKETY
+465 RNEYTDNYKKTY

-502 RNDHNGYTKVIAG
+502 RNDHNGYTEVIAG

>member
-1 MKTMHLYRNLGVVAV
+1 
-16 GMMSMLATSCEEDI
+16 
-30 DNTVSRNQ
+30 
-38 SEIELAPSGEF
+38 
-49 IKLDESKPNETA
+49 
-61 VTLKWSTAH
+61 
-70 DFGEDYIT
+70 
-78 TYKYEMQLIGSEAT
+78 
-92 NIKEF
+92 
-97 DDDGEFFR
+97 
-105 SYTNEEMQK
+105 MQK

-129 VLFTVTANFEGPRLI
+129 VLFTVTANFEGPRLM
-144 VPDIATTTLKIKT
+144 VPDIATATLKIKT

-219 TADAPITKGEM
+219 TADTPITTGEM
-230 TGVISDRAEANSW
+230 PGVIFDRAEANSW

-250 YRITVNMSKQTVKI
+250 YRVTVNMSKKTVKI

-273 EQMFLA
+273 DQVFLA
-279 GSAVGEEQIEIAQ
+279 GSAVGEEQIEVAQ
-292 TLENDQLY
+292 ALENDQIY
-300 AWRGELKAGSLY
+300 AWRGELKAGKLY
-312 IPLTFEGEQSMA
+312 IPLTFEGEQAMA
-324 IVPEVADNHDI
+324 IVPEIANNHDI
-335 EDGQLVT
+335 EDGQLAT
-342 FGQALISKVDRQ
+342 FGQALISKVDNQ

-364 RIVLNKEEKTIAI
+364 RIVLNKEEKTITI

-383 LKPLTVSFNNTELKI
+383 LKPLNVSFNNTELGI
-398 NPWSQEVN
+398 NPWKQDVN

-412 GFNSFAKDPGTDEE
+412 GFNSFAYDAGTDEE
-426 IEEIKDIIKNPQWYC
+426 TGKAYRYC

-465 RDEYTDNYKETY
+465 RAKYTDGYGTTNT
-477 RGWVN
+477 GWVN

-492 WFVGSTADAK
+492 WFVGSTADAERGK
-502 RNDHNGYTKVIAG
+502 RNGYKEVVAG
-515 KVEKAVTGQAD
+515 KIEGAVVGQSH

>member
-1 MKTMHLYRNLGVVAV
+1 
-16 GMMSMLATSCEEDI
+16 
-30 DNTVSRNQ
+30 
-38 SEIELAPSGEF
+38 
-49 IKLDESKPNETA
+49 
-61 VTLKWSTAH
+61 
-70 DFGEDYIT
+70 
-78 TYKYEMQLIGSEAT
+78 
-92 NIKEF
+92 
-97 DDDGEFFR
+97 
-105 SYTNEEMQK
+105 
-114 ILVDHFGLTTSTIGE
+114 
-129 VLFTVTANFEGPRLI
+129 
-144 VPDIATTTLKIKT
+144 
-157 YGPKQYKADNLYV
+157 
-170 GGSAVGE
+170 
-177 DNIKLTLKDEIN
+177 
-189 KIYSYE
+189 
-195 GALVAGKINF
+195 
-205 PVDYADEL
+205 
-213 NAIGPE
+213 
-219 TADAPITKGEM
+219 
-230 TGVISDRAEANSW
+230 
-243 VIPSAAT
+243 
-250 YRITVNMSKQTVKI
+250 
-264 VEAGAVVEA
+264 
-273 EQMFLA
+273 
-279 GSAVGEEQIEIAQ
+279 
-292 TLENDQLY
+292 
-300 AWRGELKAGSLY
+300 
-312 IPLTFEGEQSMA
+312 MA

-335 EDGQLVT
+335 EDGQLAT

-383 LKPLTVSFNNTELKI
+383 LKPLTVSFNNTILGI
-398 NPWSQEVN
+398 NPWRQEVN

-465 RDEYTDNYKETY
+465 RDEYTDDYEKTY

-502 RNDHNGYTKVIAG
+502 RKDHNGYTKVIAG

>member
-1 MKTMHLYRNLGVVAV
+1 MKTMHLYRNLGMVAV
-16 GMMSMLATSCEEDI
+16 GMMSMFITSCEEDI
-30 DNTVSRNQ
+30 DNTASRNQ
-38 SEIELAPSGEF
+38 SEIELNPSGEY

-61 VTLKWSTAH
+61 FTLRWSTAN

-78 TYKYEMQLIGSEAT
+78 TYKYEMQLIGSTAS

-97 DDDGEFFR
+97 DDDGEFLR
-105 SYTNEEMQK
+105 SYTNKEMQD
-114 ILVDHFGLTTSTIGE
+114 ILVDYFGLTTSTIGE
-129 VLFTVTANFEGPRLI
+129 VLFTVTANFEGPRLM
-144 VPDIATTTLKIKT
+144 VPDIATATLKFKT
-157 YGPKQYKADNLYV
+157 YGPKQYKADKLYV
-170 GGSAVGE
+170 GGTAVGDE
-177 DNIKLTLKDEIN
+177 NVKMTLKDETN
-189 KIYSYE
+189 LIYSYE

-219 TADAPITKGEM
+219 TDNAAITTGEM
-230 TGVISDRAEANSW
+230 AGVISDRAEANSW

-250 YRITVNMSKQTVKI
+250 YRVTVNMSKQTVKI

-273 EQMFLA
+273 DQIFLA
-279 GSAVGEEQIEIAQ
+279 GSAVGGEQLEMAQ

-300 AWRGELKAGSLY
+300 AWRGELKAGNLY

-324 IVPEVADNHDI
+324 IVPELADNHDI
-335 EDGQLVT
+335 EDGQLAT
-342 FGQALISKVDRQ
+342 FGQVLISKVDKQ

-364 RIVLNKEEKTIAI
+364 RIVLNKEEKAITI
-377 YSAATD
+377 YSAAND
-383 LKPLTVSFNNTELKI
+383 LKPLTVSFNNTELGK

-412 GFNSFAKDPGTDEE
+412 GFNSFAYDAGTDEE
-426 IEEIKDIIKNPQWYC
+426 SGKSLKYC
-441 QVKYNLIQSLANP
+441 QVKYNLIQSVANP

-465 RDEYTDNYKETY
+465 RNEYTDNYGKTNA
-477 RGWVN
+477 GWVN

-492 WFVGSTADAK
+492 WFVGSTADAV
-502 RNDHNGYTKVIAG
+502 RNSYNGYATVTAG
-515 KVEKAVTGQAD
+515 KVEGAVVGQSH

-539 YVVVD
+539 YVVVN